1 MLIDKLNK
9 INTLIGGSL
18 VRKFVIWILLIIILL
33 GVITTFLVQVSLSKT
48 LSEEMS
54 ARGNIISKNLV
65 ASSVDSLLL
74 EDYVN
79 LDRLIDKVK
88 NIEND
93 VVYVYIVDENNRVLV
108 HTFENGFPIDLL
120 TINKDNLDSH
130 LINSGKGYII
140 DFRSPILD
148 GRAGYVHVGIDE
160 SSMQGKI
167 NSVLNQIIGFTLI
180 VGAIG
185 VILAYGAGN
194 YLIGPIH
201 SLVKGTEEYGKGNF
215 GYQIKTNTHDEI
227 NVLSKALEN
236 MSKNLSENIND
247 LRDSQDRYKKLVDGI
262 NDAIISIDSNR
273 KILSWNSAAQKMF
286 GYMFEEMIGKTI
298 NHLFANDA
306 DCFSEKG
313 DIKEGEW
320 LFIGKNSKFQG
331 SVKTKLL
338 QDGSDVQVVVISD
351 ISGQKEKEALE
362 KQILQSD
369 KLATIGSLAA
379 GVAHEINNPLAN
391 ISLYSQMLM
400 KKKDKTINSKLKI
413 IFDESNR
420 AANISKSLLEF
431 ARQSEPKL
439 TNANINLEIEKAL
452 AILGHE
458 LKGVK
463 LITSLENIPFIL
475 IDVEQI
481 KQVLINLISN
491 SIQAIEKNGEIR
503 IKTFIRN
510 NFLNIS
516 ISDNGCGIQPE
527 NISKIFDPFFTTKGL
542 GEGTG
547 LGLSICYGIIKRHNG
562 SIDVESEVGS
572 GTTFT
577 IKLPL

>member
-54 ARGNIISKNLV
+54 AKGDIISKNLV

-93 VVYVYIVDENNRVLV
+93 VVYVYIVDEYNRVLV

-140 DFRSPILD
+140 DFHSPILD
-148 GRAGYVHVGIDE
+148 GRAGYVHVGLDE

-167 NSVLNQIIGFTLI
+167 SSVLNQIIGFTLI
-180 VGAIG
+180 VGVIG
-185 VILAYGAGN
+185 VILAYCAGN

-298 NHLFANDA
+298 NHLFANDT

-369 KLATIGSLAA
+369 RLATIGSLAA

-458 LKGVK
+458 LKNIK
-463 LITSLENIPFIL
+463 LVTLLENIPLIL

>member
-9 INTLIGGSL
+9 INTFIEGSL

-54 ARGNIISKNLV
+54 ARGNTISKNLV

-79 LDRLIDKVK
+79 LDRRIDKVK

-93 VVYVYIVDENNRVLV
+93 VVYIYIVDENNRVLV
-108 HTFENGFPIDLL
+108 HTFETGFPIDLL
-120 TINKDNLDSH
+120 NINKDNLDSH

-148 GRAGYVHVGIDE
+148 GRAGYVHVGLDE

-167 NSVLNQIIGFTLI
+167 SSVLNQIIGLTLI

-185 VILAYGAGN
+185 VILAYCAGN

-215 GYQIKTNTHDEI
+215 GYQIKTNTH
-227 NVLSKALEN
+227 
-236 MSKNLSENIND
+236 
-247 LRDSQDRYKKLVDGI
+247 
-262 NDAIISIDSNR
+262 DAIISIDSNR

-298 NHLFANDA
+298 NHLFANDT

-320 LFIGKNSKFQG
+320 LLIGKNSKFQG
-331 SVKTKLL
+331 YVKTKLL

-351 ISGQKEKEALE
+351 VSGQKEKEALE

-369 KLATIGSLAA
+369 RLATIGSLAA
-379 GVAHEINNPLAN
+379 GVAHE
-391 ISLYSQMLM
+391 
-400 KKKDKTINSKLKI
+400 
-413 IFDESNR
+413 
-420 AANISKSLLEF
+420 
-431 ARQSEPKL
+431 
-439 TNANINLEIEKAL
+439 
-452 AILGHE
+452 
-458 LKGVK
+458 
-463 LITSLENIPFIL
+463 
-475 IDVEQI
+475 
-481 KQVLINLISN
+481 
-491 SIQAIEKNGEIR
+491 
-503 IKTFIRN
+503 
-510 NFLNIS
+510 
-516 ISDNGCGIQPE
+516 
-527 NISKIFDPFFTTKGL
+527 
-542 GEGTG
+542 
-547 LGLSICYGIIKRHNG
+547 
-562 SIDVESEVGS
+562 
-572 GTTFT
+572 
-577 IKLPL
+577 